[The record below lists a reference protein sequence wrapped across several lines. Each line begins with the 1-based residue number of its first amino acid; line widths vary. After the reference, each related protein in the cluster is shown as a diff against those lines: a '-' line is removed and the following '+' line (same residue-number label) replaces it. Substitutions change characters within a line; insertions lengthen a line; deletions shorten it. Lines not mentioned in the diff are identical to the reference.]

1 MRLNRMVE
9 LILRESA
16 RQMDPDTLDVGL
28 LEAVWGSLVGPQF
41 APWTRPRAWRQGTL
55 YVEVQTARWNEDVQW
70 RQEEL
75 MAVLQRRFPWPIER
89 LQFMVLDVLS
99 PTQDLGDPVIEGLHR
114 TTPRPELPLSE
125 ADQAEAMASL
135 EGMDEELRAQALRIR
150 EFVKRRGQ
158 G

>member
-16 RQMDPDTLDVGL
+16 KQMDPETLDVGL

-41 APWTRPRAWRQGTL
+41 APWTRPRAWAQGTL
-55 YVEVQTARWNEDVQW
+55 YVEVQTARWEEDIQW

-75 MAVLQRRFPWPIER
+75 MAVLKRRFPWPVER
-89 LQFMVLDVLS
+89 LHCYTRDVLT
-99 PTQDLGDPVIEGLHR
+99 PAQELGDPVVEGLHR
-114 TTPRPELPLSE
+114 SAPRPELPLSE